1 MEFAKGS
8 RSKILAILVL
18 SVMAIFVI
26 RLFYVQI
33 IMHAHYAEQADGE
46 YIKQFVL
53 HAQRGEI
60 YAMDGD
66 NPTERP
72 LVMNERVYTVWADP
86 AAVKDKAKIIET
98 LNKVAGGNVRKD
110 FGKYLDVENSRY
122 QVLATKVSRTQA
134 EMIKKEKLFG
144 IGFDAISQRVYPEGQ
159 LASQVLGFVN
169 AEGDGKYGFE
179 QFNDEMLKGK
189 NGTLKTVTDVRDVP
203 LTIGDKN
210 VRQPAVDGKNVV
222 LTIDRNVQAMVEKTL
237 ADVAAKKGAKNV
249 SAIVMNPNN
258 GQIIAM
264 ANMPTYDSSKINEV
278 TDVAV
283 FNNGVISYPYEVGS
297 VAKTMTVAMGLDK
310 GVITPQT
317 TYVNNGYVKVYDA
330 TINNAD
336 KSRKLGTITMQDALD
351 WSLNT
356 GMVDIT
362 ARLGGD
368 GSISAKSRSVMYDY
382 FHNKF
387 KLGTTTGVEL
397 AGEAAGTVISPDEV
411 QGNAVRYSNMSF
423 GQGMD
428 VTMVQT
434 AAAFCSVVNGGT
446 YYSPTVIGGYMEDD
460 KFKRIQV
467 KSATKNVINANASAQ
482 AREMI
487 HNAHYATYKPS
498 NEREGY
504 YIGGKSGTSQTID
517 PTTGKYRND
526 NTIATY
532 LGFGGNDPA
541 KPAYVIMTTVQGD
554 GNFGGGTDAKPIFND
569 ISNWMLDYLK
579 LQPKG

>member
-8 RSKILAILVL
+8 RSRILAILVL
-18 SVMAIFVI
+18 SVMAIFVM
-26 RLFYVQI
+26 RLFYIQI
-33 IMHAHYAEQADGE
+33 IQHSYYAEQADGE

-53 HAQRGEI
+53 HAERGEI

-66 NPTERP
+66 RPTERP

-86 AAVKDKAKIIET
+86 SVVKDKLKIVEV
-98 LNKVAGGNVRKD
+98 LNKVAGGNTRKD
-110 FGKYLDVENSRY
+110 FAKYLDVNNSRY
-122 QVLATKVSRTQA
+122 QVLATKVTRTQA
-134 EMIKKEKLFG
+134 EMIKKEKLPG
-144 IGFDAISQRVYPEGQ
+144 VGFEAVSQRVYPEGQ

-169 AEGDGKYGFE
+169 ADGEGQYGFE

-189 NGTLKTVTDVRDVP
+189 NGELKTVTDVRDVP

-210 VRQPAVDGKNVV
+210 IRQPAVDGKNVV
-222 LTIDRNVQAMVEKTL
+222 LTIDRNIQAKVEATL
-237 ADVAAKKGAKNV
+237 ADAAGKNGAKRV

-264 ANMPTYDSSKINEV
+264 ANMPTYNSSKINEV
-278 TDVAV
+278 TDVAA
-283 FNNGVISYPYEVGS
+283 FNNDVISYPYEVGS
-297 VAKTMTVAMGLDK
+297 VAKTFTVAMGLDR

-317 TYVNNGYVKVYDA
+317 TFNNMGYVKVYDRI
-330 TINNAD
+330 INNAD
-336 KSRKLGTITMQDALD
+336 KGRKLGTITMQDALD

-368 GSISAKSRSVMYDY
+368 GNISPKSREVMYDY
-382 FHNKF
+382 LRNKF
-387 KLGTTTGVEL
+387 KLGGKTGVEL

-487 HNAHYATYKPS
+487 HNAHYATYKHS

-504 YIGGKSGTSQTID
+504 YIGGKTGTAQTID
-517 PTTGKYRND
+517 PTTGKYGND
-526 NTIATY
+526 NTIATH

-541 KPAYVIMTTVQGD
+541 KPAYVIMTTVQSD